1 VKISFRNPLI
11 RTLTALF
18 LCEVGLFWLS
28 AAMLAQPVSAQQSA
42 TQLSEK
48 AMRQIQ
54 LIQQEKESRSP
65 AQQKIDSQ
73 MLYEMKKRSGRMP
86 KGMPALQTGI
96 KPDQSGKVS
105 VDIKAKVTDELLRQI
120 ESAGGEVVYSSEE
133 GGSIRA
139 RLPMTQMETLAGN
152 KDVNF
157 IGPAVQG
164 ETQKSISRAE
174 GVSQS
179 KTLSL
184 ASGGF
189 LKPDAPSSQ
198 RLPGVMTKLAQVKI
212 ADSGG
217 AVTNTESVNS
227 QGDAAHGA
235 DLARSQ
241 FGATGKGVKIGVL
254 SDSYNCKG
262 GAQTDIS
269 SGDLPADGVNVIKE
283 QDCANPDP
291 AIGSKT
297 DEGRAMLQII
307 HDLAP
312 DSELYFATAVPTP
325 DSFAHNIRA
334 LRDAGC
340 NVIVD
345 DAFFGN
351 ESPFQDD
358 VISQAVSEVV
368 KDKVIYFS
376 AAGNNGNLKKDLAAT
391 DATKEFAATWEG
403 DFKLGQNIPLEGV
416 PYAIHNFNSNGLNV
430 FNPLLTIPDNTAYL
444 FWSDPLEAPTNDYD
458 LFVFRSDG
466 TIKSRANNI
475 QNGSKGQTPY
485 ESLERQ
491 VIASGDSLV
500 IAQKEGAED
509 RYLHLN
515 LFLGGSAGKLGFV
528 TNGST
533 KGHQTVEGAFGVA
546 ATNVAAAAGGRFTGG
561 DANPV
566 EDFSSDGPRRVF
578 YNPDGTP
585 ITPGDLLST
594 GGTVRNQPS
603 LTAADRVSTTVPGFE
618 TFPGTSAAA
627 PHAAAI
633 AALLKSSNPD
643 LGPDEIRT
651 ALTSTALDIEDPGAD
666 INSGAGIIDALQALT
681 FVSEHKPH

>member
-1 VKISFRNPLI
+1 VKISFRNPFM
-11 RTLTALF
+11 RTLAALF
-18 LCEVGLFWLS
+18 LCEVGMFSLS
-28 AAMLAQPVSAQQSA
+28 AAMLAQPASAQQSA

-54 LIQQEKESRSP
+54 LMQQEKESRSP
-65 AQQKIDSQ
+65 VQQKIDSQ

-120 ESAGGEVVYSSEE
+120 KSAGGEVVYSSEE

-139 RLPMTQMETLAGN
+139 KLPMTQMEILAGN

-164 ETQKSISRAE
+164 ETQKSMSRAE
-174 GVSQS
+174 GISQS

-217 AVTNTESVNS
+217 AVTNTGSVNS

-291 AIGSKT
+291 AVGPKT

-312 DSELYFATAVPTP
+312 DSELYFATAAPNP
-325 DSFAHNIRA
+325 DSFADNIKA
-334 LRDAGC
+334 LKEAECD
-340 NVIVD
+340 VIVD
-345 DAFFGN
+345 DVSYRN

-358 VISQAVSEVV
+358 VISRAVRDVV
-368 KDKVIYFS
+368 KDKVVYFS
-376 AAGNNGNLKKDLAAT
+376 SAGNNGNLKDKT
-391 DATKEFAATWEG
+391 SATWEG
-403 DFKLGQNIPLEGV
+403 DFAAGPQLNNIGMTHDFGNGINTNPVLTG
-416 PYAIHNFNSNGLNV
+416 PGNSVN
-430 FNPLLTIPDNTAYL
+430 L
-444 FWSDPLEAPTNDYD
+444 FWSDPLGASTNDYD
-458 LFVFRSDG
+458 LYVLNNDA
-466 TIKSRANNI
+466 TVIKFSSTNV
-475 QNGSKGQTPY
+475 QNGSQNPY
-485 ESLERQ
+485 ESAPSEQNPDLLT
-491 VIASGDSLV
+491 SGDRIV
-500 IAQKEGAED
+500 IVKKEGAED
-509 RYLHLN
+509 RFLHLN
-515 LFLGGSAGKLGFV
+515 LALGGNAGRLAFF

-533 KGHQTVEGAFGVA
+533 KGHSTVDEAFGI
-546 ATNVAAAAGGRFTGG
+546 AAADVGKASGGRFTGG
-561 DANPV
+561 EANPV

-585 ITPGDLLST
+585 ITPGNLLAE

-603 LTAADRVSTTVPGFE
+603 LTAADKVSTTVPGFE

-633 AALLKSSNPD
+633 AALLKSANPA
-643 LGPDEIRT
+643 LGPDEIQT

-681 FVSEHKPH
+681 FVSEHKLH